1 MSIRYSVFLFLLIGL
16 CHFSFGQNTND
27 TSKVKKEIYRVV
39 KNDGT
44 EYIGVIIS
52 DVGREVL
59 MQTEALG
66 KIYIPK
72 SDIKLIKLIA
82 NEYADASKYREVG
95 PFISRYYLTNN
106 ALPIKKGENYAM
118 LHLYGPE
125 VHFAVSDKMSIGV
138 MSTWAASPIGI
149 ALKRSFKTK
158 NENINLSVGTIMFNS
173 GYLYTFRGWGGLHW
187 GSITIGKPGY
197 NITFSSGFGYVDLV
211 ENRRSNYEIG
221 LQKLNRGSVNSIA
234 ALIPVGKKA
243 SFIFDSMI
251 SISEDRRYSSFTSYN
266 GGQPNI
272 ITYISGT
279 QITGLIMPGMRFQ
292 HKENRAFQVAL
303 AGVIRYT
310 STNNDFLS
318 FPVPMC
324 SWFFKF

>member
-1 MSIRYSVFLFLLIGL
+1 MHIKFSVILLLFSLAN
-16 CHFSFGQNTND
+16 FSFGQTGEDSTAVN
-27 TSKVKKEIYRVV
+27 KGVYKIV

-44 EYIGVIIS
+44 EYIGQIIS
-52 DVGREVL
+52 DDGREVL
-59 MQTEALG
+59 IETEALG

-82 NEYADASKYREVG
+82 EEFVDASKYREVG

-125 VHFAVSDKMSIGV
+125 VHFAVSDKLSIGV
-138 MSTWAASPIGI
+138 MATWAASPIGI

-187 GSITIGKPGY
+187 GSVTIGKPGY
-197 NITFSSGFGYVDLV
+197 NVTFSSGFGYVDLV
-211 ENRRSNYEIG
+211 ENNRSRFGTG
-221 LQKLNRGSVNSIA
+221 LDKLNRGSVSSIA
-234 ALIPVGKKA
+234 ALIPAGKKA

-251 SISEDRRYSSFTSYN
+251 SISEDRRYSYFTSYS

-272 ITYISGT
+272 QTYVSGT

-303 AGVIRYT
+303 AGVIRYS
-310 STNNDFLS
+310 STFDDFLS